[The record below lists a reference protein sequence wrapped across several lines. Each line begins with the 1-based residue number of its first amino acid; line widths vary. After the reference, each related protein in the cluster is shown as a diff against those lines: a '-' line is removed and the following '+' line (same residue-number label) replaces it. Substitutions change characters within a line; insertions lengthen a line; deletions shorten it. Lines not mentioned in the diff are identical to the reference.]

1 MKHKIN
7 GFTLLE
13 SLISLVLLGIVSSIV
28 LPNLSRILA
37 QNRLDNSM
45 ASVFKGLHLARG
57 YAVSN
62 ATNITVCP
70 LVAGSCIKEWQ
81 NDIYV
86 FEDANG
92 SLSLDSNE
100 FIIKVIKKINNQD
113 ELTYPRKA
121 ITYRADS
128 SISFMQSGS
137 FIYCNSTYPD
147 LTGNRI
153 TVSQVG
159 RVRIL
164 DSDKCEV
171 PNL

>member
-1 MKHKIN
+1 MKHKYA

-13 SLISLVLLGIVSSIV
+13 SLVSVILLGIVASIV
-28 LPNLSRILA
+28 LPNLSRFLA

-45 ASVFKGLHLARG
+45 ASIFKALHLARG

-70 LVAGSCIKEWQ
+70 LVSGSCSKEWQ
-81 NDIYV
+81 NEIYV
-86 FEDANG
+86 FEDANA
-92 SLSLDSNE
+92 SLSLDGNE
-100 FIIKVIKKINNQD
+100 FVIKVVNEINTQD

-137 FIYCNSTYPD
+137 FIYCNATYPD
-147 LTGNRI
+147 LTGNQI

-159 RVRIL
+159 RVRVR
-164 DSDKCEV
+164 DSDKCET